1 MGEMWCHA
9 HGEAGIYIQIATKL
23 GGPFEAGGWDEKKE
37 PRMKK
42 RRGREGW
49 ERCGGG
55 YTLWSHQ
62 RDTQSCMH
70 GYNASFSGLVSCA
83 W

>member
-1 MGEMWCHA
+1 MLYTNEECHA

-49 ERCGGG
+49 ERCGV
-55 YTLWSHQ
+55 
-62 RDTQSCMH
+62 MH
-70 GYNASFSGLVSCA
+70 MGRQVYIYK
-83 W
+83 